1 MRTAREYSK
10 NAGTLKAEIL
20 RRCGAWHA
28 PIPEMLRAT
37 PLTGMSGYPVYD
49 RELLEP
55 GVLRPAAEAARRVT
69 LIGDAAHPMTPFKAQ
84 GANQAISDAALLAD
98 CLADGVRRLG
108 PASGLQAALPV
119 FEAKMLARSA
129 RMVVSS
135 RQKAQELHSALALQP
150 ARKTQREAGV
160 DMGTVIQ
167 RLRAGAIGAQAAEDP
182 RGLDAVV
189 TAVMEGCLSLAPG
202 TPSTKAANGAQIKK
216 SGKQRSSRPEATA
229 GDFDGPEPEAP
240 VKVKKAKKVKI
251 DGACEAPPGQ
261 GDTQKKAKGK
271 KRARTE
277 AVGGPQPSE
286 PPPDSSAAMQKAH
299 ERKKQRKLAVGK
311 LVAPD
316 ASRKLAGG
324 AVALPKRA
332 PLGTDPKHE
341 TVNAKKKK
349 KKAKA

>member
-1 MRTAREYSK
+1 M
-10 NAGTLKAEIL
+10 GI
-20 RRCGAWHA
+20 RC
-28 PIPEMLRAT
+28 AT
-37 PLTGMSGYPVYD
+37 
-49 RELLEP
+49 
-55 GVLRPAAEAARRVT
+55 
-69 LIGDAAHPMTPFKAQ
+69 
-84 GANQAISDAALLAD
+84 QAISDAALLAD